1 METFALLYPLREPLT
16 PESARVFASAGRP
29 PVQAAATKLLNT
41 TAFTKGNAVIRV
53 FQLDGNLEDAIQH
66 LMYLTEVHNLGRQL
80 ADILAPG
87 CDLSSPEGLRR
98 FFETQLMTR
107 IL

>member
-29 PVQAAATKLLNT
+29 PAQAAATKLLNT
-41 TAFTKGNAVIRV
+41 TVFTKGNVAIRV
-53 FQLDGNLEDAIQH
+53 FQLNGNLEDAIQH
-66 LMYLTEVHNLGRQL
+66 LMHLTVVHNLGSQL
-80 ADILAPG
+80 ADILDLNF
-87 CDLSSPEGLRR
+87 DLSSPAGLRR